1 MNVQTICKQ
10 IATLGAIGYTK
21 MPGTIATL
29 ATLPVAY
36 IVNSAHLSPA
46 LQIILCAIFV
56 AVSYAIIKTAL
67 PLFIPFPEIK
77 ELNKNCSVKQSV
89 HAEPVEAFFKND
101 WKVLRQAPDFAEA
114 STDTQDARNNNLNS
128 FICDNGINKKQDP
141 SEIVLDEV
149 AGCLITF
156 CTLPLTPMTIIIGFI
171 LFRFFDIV
179 KPFFIKQCENLPG
192 AFGIIADDIA
202 AGVIAHGFL
211 RLIMLFIS

>member
-36 IVNSAHLSPA
+36 IANSAHLSPA

-101 WKVLRQAPDFAEA
+101 WKVLRQA
-114 STDTQDARNNNLNS
+114 QHARNNNLNS